1 MTCMPSPEDHQEQAG
16 RAEPPGGASAVR
28 PRRGAQGW
36 LVLQEDG
43 RWISLLEHAQSVVTL
58 AVGVILLV
66 LAAILLVAGV
76 VDFAHASRPVELA
89 AQTLLDQILL
99 VLILV
104 EVVHT
109 VVITLRAHR
118 LVAQPFIVIGLI
130 AVIRRILLVLT
141 PVDGTHSELGTS
153 QLALLIAMV
162 AVFVAS
168 LIAVGMFER
177 QRGLPAAAPSP
188 AYWAGADHGQG
199 GAVTLVSGAT
209 SRTKVVDVAG
219 ADPAVLDQLLA
230 G

>member
-1 MTCMPSPEDHQEQAG
+1 MACVSSPEGHQEQAG
-16 RAEPPGGASAVR
+16 RAEPAGSASAVR
-28 PRRGAQGW
+28 QRRAQGW
-36 LVLQEDG
+36 LVMQEDS
-43 RWISLLEHAQSVVTL
+43 RWIWLLEHAQSVVTL

-66 LAAILLVAGV
+66 LAGILLVAGV
-76 VDFAHASRPVELA
+76 ADFAHASRPVAEA

-141 PVDGTHSELGTS
+141 PAAGTHAEVSTS
-153 QLALLIAMV
+153 QLALLLGMV

-177 QRGLPAAAPSP
+177 QRG
-188 AYWAGADHGQG
+188 
-199 GAVTLVSGAT
+199 
-209 SRTKVVDVAG
+209 
-219 ADPAVLDQLLA
+219 
-230 G
+230 